1 MSPLMFSIFYSLG
14 EAGQGPRVLLPNLVR
29 AAPAPGLGLPL
40 GHTLIMLIII
50 IIIIHI
56 NNILL
61 TWLGAELVTQPPPPP
76 EKPPAPPHTVAVT

>member
-1 MSPLMFSIFYSLG
+1 MFSIFYSLG
-14 EAGQGPRVLLPNLVR
+14 EAGQGPRVLLTRLVR

-50 IIIIHI
+50 IILIII
-56 NNILL
+56 DSNNVLL